1 MKAGINFRP
10 AWSLNDPIWFVRLC
24 VSLPRD
30 TNVNEATVYYRCRM
44 TYEFLMRWLWYFEY
58 LQARI
63 KVACPHRVVNLT
75 IGRMDP
81 KMRLGQE
88 FVNYRRATLIKSRS
102 RKLDELVNTPFD
114 DDLFGF
120 TSQEVNDRIRKL
132 KSEVEALERGE
143 ITFPVLPDYVNDV
156 KQWIQKNWQKK

>member
-1 MKAGINFRP
+1 MKAGINFRT

-30 TNVNEATVYYRCRM
+30 TNVNEATVYYRRRM
-44 TYEFLMRWLWYFEY
+44 TYDFLMRWLWYFEY

-63 KVACPHRVVNLT
+63 KVAHPHRVVELT
-75 IGRMDP
+75 SGRMDP

-88 FVNYRRATLIKSRS
+88 FIDYRRAVLIKSRN
-102 RKLDELVNTPFD
+102 RKLEELVNTPFD

-120 TSQEVNDRIRKL
+120 KSSEVNERISRL
-132 KSEVEALERGE
+132 RDEIAALERGE
-143 ITFPVLPDYVNDV
+143 VTFPVLPDYVNTV
-156 KQWIQKNWQKK
+156 REWI

>member
-10 AWSLNDPIWFVRLC
+10 AWSLNDPIWLVRIC
-24 VSLPRD
+24 VSMQKYPNITD
-30 TNVNEATVYYRCRM
+30 KTVYFRCRM
-44 TYEFLMRWLWYFEY
+44 TYDYLCRWLWYFEY

-63 KVACPHRVVNLT
+63 KVANPRRVVNLYAA
-75 IGRMDP
+75 RMDP
-81 KMRLGQE
+81 KIRLGQE

-143 ITFPVLPDYVNDV
+143 ITFPVLPDYVNEV
-156 KQWIQKNWQKK
+156 KQWI